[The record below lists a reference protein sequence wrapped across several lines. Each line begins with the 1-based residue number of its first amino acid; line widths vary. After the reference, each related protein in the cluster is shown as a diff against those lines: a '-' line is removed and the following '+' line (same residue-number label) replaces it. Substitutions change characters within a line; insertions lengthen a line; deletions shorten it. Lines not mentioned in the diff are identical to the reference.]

1 MTGPQI
7 AQSATQVPATT
18 TRKLAQLH
26 ALYAERKAAADEA
39 TKQLKAVT
47 DAIKIELTTAAP
59 GQTRI
64 ELVGKNGPPLSLVH
78 SRPWTFDSKRFKADD
93 PARWVAYAKQGDKW
107 TLKVLGSDDG
117 SE

>member
-1 MTGPQI
+1 MPDAPQI
-7 AQSATQVPATT
+7 QQSATQVPATT

-64 ELVGKNGPPLSLVH
+64 ELVGKNGPPLGLSYVETWRL
-78 SRPWTFDSKRFKADD
+78 DSTRLKREQ
-93 PARWVAYAKQGDKW
+93 PETYVLYAKQSGSW
-107 TLKVLGSDDG
+107 RLAVLGPDG
-117 SE
+117 DE